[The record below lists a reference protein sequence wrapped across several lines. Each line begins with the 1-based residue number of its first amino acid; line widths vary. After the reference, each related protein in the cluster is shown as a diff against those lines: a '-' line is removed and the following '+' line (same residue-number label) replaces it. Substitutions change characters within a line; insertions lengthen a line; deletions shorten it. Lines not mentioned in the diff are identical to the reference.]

1 MDKAPLSPNFAAR
14 LTPHYSIVAVPL
26 FTSEAA
32 DRVVAVRVRTA
43 VTCPSAARTPA
54 RSPDE
59 QPAPRWS
66 PILLVDVQAT
76 SVRLP
81 AVETRLA
88 LAAEGADRV
97 DAVGVVAAN
106 LQTSMQQ

>member
-1 MDKAPLSPNFAAR
+1 MEKAPLSPNFAAR

-32 DRVVAVRVRTA
+32 DRIVAVRVRTA

-59 QPAPRWS
+59 HHGSLLQGGLRSYSSMSKQPLFASQLWKPGWHS
-66 PILLVDVQAT
+66 QLKEPTELMQLV
-76 SVRLP
+76 
-81 AVETRLA
+81 
-88 LAAEGADRV
+88 
-97 DAVGVVAAN
+97 
-106 LQTSMQQ
+106 

>member
-59 QPAPRWS
+59 HGSLLQGGLRSYSSMSKQPLFASQLWKPGWHS
-66 PILLVDVQAT
+66 QLKEPTELMQLV
-76 SVRLP
+76 
-81 AVETRLA
+81 
-88 LAAEGADRV
+88 
-97 DAVGVVAAN
+97 
-106 LQTSMQQ
+106 